1 MNGTEKVP
9 LSCIICP
16 RSCQLEV
23 NMEGSEVVS
32 IDGFGCNRG
41 KAYAQEEMVAPKR
54 MLTLAIPVKN
64 GELPVLPVV
73 SKTSLPKGR
82 IMECAELLRN
92 FVAEAP
98 IYEGQTIVENIL
110 DLGVDIVAARD
121 IQSKNAS

>member
-64 GELPVLPVV
+64 GQLPVLPVV
-73 SKTSLPKGR
+73 SKEGLPKEK
-82 IMECAELLRN
+82 IMECAEFLRN
-92 FVAEAP
+92 FSVTAP
-98 IYEGQTIVENIL
+98 ITEGQVVVPNIL
-110 DLGVDIVAARD
+110 DLGVDIIAARD
-121 IQSKNAS
+121 IQLKMN

>member
-23 NMEGSEVVS
+23 NMEGAEIVS

-64 GELPVLPVV
+64 GLLPVLPVV
-73 SKTSLPKGR
+73 SKTGLPKGQ
-82 IMECAELLRN
+82 IMECAEFLRN
-92 FVAEAP
+92 CVAEAP
-98 IYEGQTIVENIL
+98 IYEGQIIVENIL
-110 DLGVDIVAARD
+110 DLGIDIIAARD
-121 IQSKNAS
+121 IKHKSAN